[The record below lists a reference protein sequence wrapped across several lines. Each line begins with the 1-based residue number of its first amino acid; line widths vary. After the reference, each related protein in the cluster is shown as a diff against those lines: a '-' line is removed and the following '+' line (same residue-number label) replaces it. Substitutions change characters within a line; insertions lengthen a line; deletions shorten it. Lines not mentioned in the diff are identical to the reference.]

1 MTVKKVYRVLFLL
14 FVASIVGSV
23 MLVRYAANWLSESSV
38 ELNSLRGEVT
48 ELEKQWTDLE
58 RAKKVLSEQS
68 EYVTTLG
75 LVLPEDKDQARVVKE
90 LYAIADQA
98 NVKIDSVGFPSS
110 TLGAVTAP
118 KPATSTETTTNTPT
132 NAAVSTPAATPVK
145 SISQAT
151 PVKEIPGVQ
160 AIELSIGTIASKDP
174 LIKGIRYEEMTKL
187 LNLIER
193 NRRTMQIRSIGI
205 GQTQNPGAAPT
216 YDLSLSIV
224 IFIKP

>member
-1 MTVKKVYRVLFLL
+1 MTVKKIYRVLLLL
-14 FVASIVGSV
+14 FAASIVGSV
-23 MLVRYAANWLSESSV
+23 LLVRYAANWLSESSV

-48 ELEKQWTDLE
+48 ELERQWTDLE
-58 RAKKVLSEQS
+58 RAKKVLTEQS
-68 EYVTTLG
+68 EYITTLG
-75 LVLPEDKDQARVVKE
+75 LVLPEDKDQARVVEE

-110 TLGAVTAP
+110 TLGSAAPPKPVASTEATASTSDASTATAP
-118 KPATSTETTTNTPT
+118 APAPMKT
-132 NAAVSTPAATPVK
+132 V
-145 SISQAT
+145 SQAT

-160 AIELSIGTIASKDP
+160 AIELSIGTITSKDP
-174 LIKGIRYEEMTKL
+174 SIKGIRYEEMTKL

-193 NRRTMQIRSIGI
+193 NRRTMQIRAIGI
-205 GQTQNPGAAPT
+205 GQTQNPGSVPT